1 MKKYYVLFF
10 LKKKIKNEAKD
21 YELQPFGINLL
32 LTKSPG
38 TFSISVPKVSFQR
51 FKKPNKEITETIIVI

>member
-38 TFSISVPKVSFQR
+38 TFSISVPKVSFHR